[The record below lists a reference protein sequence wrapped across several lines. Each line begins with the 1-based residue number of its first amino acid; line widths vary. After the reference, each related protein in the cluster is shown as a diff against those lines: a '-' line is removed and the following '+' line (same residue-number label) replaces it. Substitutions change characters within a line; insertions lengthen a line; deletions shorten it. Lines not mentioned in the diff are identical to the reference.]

1 MTRIQRHQHR
11 QFSRH
16 AVAAAVALV
25 AAWAWPAQAQF
36 YTYTGAINSYPTNL
50 FPIDTSQAALNLGSN
65 QLWVGSGDG
74 AVGSF
79 AALAGA
85 QFSVGGL
92 VAGASSTGT
101 GNGSIVFD
109 GAQVLVSGQGNRLDI
124 GTWGVGSLL
133 VKGGSL
139 LDATFNS
146 AACAV
151 PGQGCGNYIGNAAGS
166 TGSLTVTGAGS
177 ELRTLGF
184 FGLGGGSV
192 FTQPASAFNFG
203 TPGGSTNASLNVLA
217 GGTLRTQNATI
228 SMGPGGANP
237 TGTEQTFANVL
248 IDGAGSRWVVTPDQF
263 NGNGAYFSTS
273 THANAQSTL
282 TISNGGKLVV
292 DASSVSNGNAS
303 IDLGSGGTS
312 TLNLS
317 GAGSAIEML
326 GANRYVNIGSR
337 SGGSA
342 TLNLLGGATL
352 DTRAIG
358 LGVAGASG
366 VLNVS
371 GAGSWASLSGEFQ
384 NNGANLVAGSEV
396 GGDGTITVTNGGRI
410 SISSS
415 ASTLVNGNLSMRMG
429 SVSGATGSLT
439 ISGIGSRVE
448 LSSASTNGAFG
459 TQDSINPYVAI
470 GNFGGTGQLT
480 INGGGKLIVTGG
492 GRADWGTNIQIGG
505 YGAGSQGLAAVVG
518 AGSEIALTGPHA
530 RLSVGG
536 PGGVGQLDVLFGGLV
551 STGNLVI
558 ADQGG
563 TGLVHVSSST
573 LGIDGT
579 DGRLRIGDTG
589 NGTLTVDNGGLVDA
603 TLNPAN
609 CIGNWCG
616 SIVANNAGSTGLLT
630 ISGAGSELR
639 TLRNFDTANVHAD
652 QYNGLPGANSTATI
666 NILAG
671 GTLRTQF
678 TNLGGGFGGSSAL
691 GTEQSFSS
699 VLVDGIGSKWVVTP
713 NQIDGGVASFN
724 ASGHARAH
732 SAITLSNGG
741 QLVLDGASTGAGAYF
756 TLGNV
761 GSATLSIGSGAKL
774 LVNGGAGPDQA
785 HITIGQQAGSVGS
798 ATVSDVGS
806 ELLLSGMVGN
816 LDVGGGAGSTGT
828 LNVLN
833 LGRVAA
839 GGLNLGVNG
848 GTGTLLVDNAT
859 VEVNNGFYGR
869 LFVGANGQ
877 GSLTV
882 RNGGLLDAAINPGAC
897 IGNWC
902 GSGVANG
909 AGASGLLRVEGVG
922 SELRIVR
929 DFFTAN
935 AWADQGFGT
944 PGGTA
949 AATLQIVDGGRL
961 RTERSTLGS
970 AAGGALSN
978 GAELSITTVSITGP
992 GSTWFVTPSSLDGGD
1007 AQLNLS
1013 NAARTQSFMSL
1024 AGGGQL
1030 LIDATAANSG
1040 ARLYVGNGGQAQI
1053 DINSGAK
1060 LHVSGSA
1067 TGGSDSHV
1075 GVGWQPGGQGTVNV
1089 SGAGSELVLSGRTAN
1104 LDIGNGAG
1112 ATGVM
1117 RVADGGKVTAGGMN
1131 LGAYGATGMLT
1142 VDNGRVE
1149 INQGTNGRLIVG
1161 NNSVGVLSVI
1171 NGGVLDATVN
1181 PAACI
1186 GVWCGNGVGSHAGA
1200 DGTMTIQGVGSEV
1213 RTLRNFFSGD
1223 DWVDQYGGVVGGTTH
1238 ATINILAGG
1247 TLRTENATLGSG
1259 TGGPLANGSEKSF
1272 TSVLIDGPGSQ
1283 WVVSRNTVDNG
1294 GAALMGIGGIA
1305 NATANVT
1312 VSNSGL
1318 LRIDGTGGA
1327 GPNSGINIGSNG
1339 KGTLVVSGAGSKL
1352 ETAGLGAFINVGAS
1366 NSAGDG
1372 SFQLLAGATASSLFM
1387 NVGRNTGKGV
1397 LLIDGAGSLL
1407 TLSGVNT
1414 NAGSPGTAGAS
1425 IGRNGGVGSAT
1436 VSNGGQWLITD
1447 GGQDSRS
1454 VNSSPGL
1461 SVGRDIGGQGTLTIT
1476 GAGSR
1481 VDIVSTSLGL
1491 AVGTPDNFN
1500 PFVAIGRDNPGTA
1513 SGTLLVSD
1521 GGKLILSGNAVSTP
1535 TNGRVT
1541 GLNIGGRRGTAGN
1554 GTATVTGA
1562 GSELIVQGFDAH
1574 LGVGYSVGST
1584 GVLNVLNQAKVS
1596 STSMT
1601 VGADAIGTVN
1611 VDNGWIA
1618 LTGHRTDSSNVGAG
1632 ITVGR
1637 GANGVGTL
1645 NLANASSLKIDATVL
1660 SSGMAVGGDQFLS
1673 GGVGT
1678 VTLSG
1683 GSSILFG
1690 GPVAAGGISVGFN
1703 GSGTMSLAGASLVD
1717 VGNTRTFSMASQS
1730 SGIASLSVVGAS
1742 RLLGNVINIGGN
1754 SDTAAGGVGTALVSG
1769 VGSELRASGAS
1780 GFIGVGRSGIGTLT
1794 VSNQA
1799 KVAAIVLNVGRSA
1812 GGVGTLSVNNSMIAL
1827 SGQQTAASLNVG
1839 AAFTVGN
1846 LGGSGT
1852 ASIGNGSL
1860 VTITNLD
1867 TLGASLNV
1875 GGTPTRPFGTGTL
1888 NVSGGSQIKLV
1899 AAPGL
1904 ALARIGHDG
1913 VGTANFSGGS
1923 LLDVGDGNVII
1934 AGQPGS
1940 VGTLTLGSGSV
1951 LNAGYVGVGSLPGG
1965 IDGGTGRLFVNA
1977 STVNATTL
1985 EIGKNSLVGGHLG
1998 VINAHVI
2005 NRGTFSP
2012 GNSPGHIIIN
2022 GAFEIQDQ
2030 GKVVLDV
2037 QDDGGGNYAVD
2048 KLVLTDAT
2056 TFNFNNTQVVF
2067 NFIGNT
2073 DPTKFAATGGLDLDN
2088 FILVQDAQ
2096 GHETGLSTKLASQ
2109 GSSWEQAFTGGSFN
2123 ATSTAYN
2130 VDLQLKLDT
2139 SGTFQVNVSAVPEPR
2154 TYALW
2159 LLGLAALSW
2168 RQRRASKGQRAAP

>member
-65 QLWVGSGDG
+65 QLWVGSG

-92 VAGASSTGT
+92 VAGGGATGS
-101 GNGSIVFD
+101 GSLVFD
-109 GAQVLVSGQGNRLDI
+109 GAQVLVGGQGGRLDI
-124 GTWGVGSLL
+124 GGWGVGSLL

-139 LDATFNS
+139 LDATVNS
-146 AACAV
+146 AACGL
-151 PGQGCGNYIGNAAGS
+151 PGQGCSNYIGNAAGS
-166 TGSLTVTGAGS
+166 TASLTVTGFGS

-184 FGLGGGSV
+184 FGVGNASV

-237 TGTEQTFANVL
+237 TGSEQTFANVL

-312 TLNLS
+312 TMNLS
-317 GAGSAIEML
+317 GVGSAIEML
-326 GANRYVNIGSR
+326 GANRYINIGSR

-358 LGVAGASG
+358 LGMAGASG

-384 NNGANLVAGSEV
+384 NNGANLVAGSDV

-415 ASTLVNGNLSMRMG
+415 ASTLVNGNLSMRIG
-429 SVSGATGSLT
+429 AATGATGSLT
-439 ISGIGSRVE
+439 ISGSGSRVE
-448 LSSASTNGAFG
+448 LSSTSTNGAFG
-459 TQDSINPYVAI
+459 SQDSVNPYVAI
-470 GNFGGTGQLT
+470 GEGGGVGHLT

-492 GRADWGTNIQIGG
+492 ARADWGTNIRIAG
-505 YGAGSQGLAAVVG
+505 YGVGSLGLAEVIG

-530 RLSVGG
+530 GLSVGG
-536 PGGVGQLDVLFGGLV
+536 AGAFGQLDVLSGGLV

-558 ADQGG
+558 ANQGG
-563 TGLVHVSSST
+563 TGLVHVSGST
-573 LGIDGT
+573 LRIDGT
-579 DGRLRIGDTG
+579 DGRLLIGDSG

-616 SIVANNAGSTGLLT
+616 SIVANHAGSTGLLT
-630 ISGAGSELR
+630 VSGAGSELR

-678 TNLGGGFGGSSAL
+678 TNLGGGFGGGSAL

-798 ATVSDVGS
+798 ATVSGVGS
-806 ELLLSGMVGN
+806 ELLLSGLVGN

-848 GTGTLLVDNAT
+848 GTGTLLVDNAI

-909 AGASGLLRVEGVG
+909 AGSTGLLRVEGVG

-949 AATLQIVDGGRL
+949 AATLQIVDGGTL
-961 RTERSTLGS
+961 RTERSNLGS
-970 AAGGALSN
+970 NAGGAFSN
-978 GAELSITTVSITGP
+978 GAEQSITHVSITGP
-992 GSTWFVTPSSLDGGD
+992 GSIWFVNPSSLDGGD
-1007 AQLNLS
+1007 AQLILS

-1053 DINSGAK
+1053 DIASGAK

-1067 TGGSDSHV
+1067 TGGFQSHI
-1075 GVGWQPGGQGTVNV
+1075 GVGWQPGSQGTVNV
-1089 SGAGSELVLSGRTAN
+1089 SGAGSELILSGLVAN
-1104 LDIGNGAG
+1104 LDLGNGAG
-1112 ATGVM
+1112 STGVM
-1117 RVADGGKVTAGGMN
+1117 RVADGAKVTAGGLN
-1131 LGAYGATGMLT
+1131 LGAYGATGTLT
-1142 VDNGRVE
+1142 VDKGLVE
-1149 INQGTNGRLIVG
+1149 INQGTNGRLLVG
-1161 NNSVGVLSVI
+1161 NNSVGVLNVI
-1171 NGGVLDATVN
+1171 NGGLLDATLN

-1186 GVWCGNGVGSHAGA
+1186 GVWCGNGVGWRAGA

-1213 RTLRNFFSGD
+1213 RTLRNFFTGD
-1223 DWVDQYGGVVGGTTH
+1223 VWVDQYGGVVGGTTH

-1247 TLRTENATLGSG
+1247 TLRTATATLGSG
-1259 TGGPLANGSEKSF
+1259 TGGPLANGNEKSF

-1294 GAALMGIGGIA
+1294 GAALMSIGGIA
-1305 NATANVT
+1305 NATATVN
-1312 VSNSGL
+1312 VSNGGL
-1318 LRIDGTGGA
+1318 LRIDGAGGV

-1339 KGTLVVSGAGSKL
+1339 KGTLFVSGIGSTL
-1352 ETAGLGAFINVGAS
+1352 ETAGLGTFINVGAN

-1372 SFQLLAGATASSLFM
+1372 SFQLLAGGMASSLFM
-1387 NVGRNTGKGV
+1387 NVGRNGGKGV

-1414 NAGSPGTAGAS
+1414 NAGSPGTAGVS

-1436 VSNGGQWLITD
+1436 VSNGGHWLITD
-1447 GGQDSRS
+1447 GGQDSHS

-1461 SVGRDIGGQGTLTIT
+1461 SVGRDFGGQGTLTIT

-1481 VDIVSTSLGL
+1481 IEIVSTSLGL
-1491 AVGTPDNFN
+1491 PAGTPDNFN

-1562 GSELIVQGFDAH
+1562 GSELIVQGFDAF

-1601 VGADAIGTVN
+1601 VGADALGTVN

-1618 LTGHRTDSSNVGAG
+1618 LTGHRTDGSNVGAG
-1632 ITVGR
+1632 TTIGR

-1645 NLANASSLKIDATVL
+1645 NLANASSLTLDPTLL
-1660 SSGMAVGGDQFLS
+1660 SGGMAIGGDQFLA
-1673 GGVGT
+1673 GGSGT

-1683 GSSILFG
+1683 GSSFVIS
-1690 GPVAAGGISVGFN
+1690 GPVPDGGVSVGRT
-1703 GSGTMSLAGASLVD
+1703 GTGTLTLSGASLFD
-1717 VGNTRTFSMASQS
+1717 VGNIRNINLGNEV
-1730 SGIASLSVVGAS
+1730 SGMGSLSVGAGS
-1742 RLLGNVINIGGN
+1742 HVRANVINIGGV
-1754 SDTAAGGVGTALVSG
+1754 SDAVAGGVGTAMVSG
-1769 VGSELRASGAS
+1769 IGSELRASGAD
-1780 GFIGVGRSGIGTLT
+1780 GVILVGRSGVGSLSVT
-1794 VSNQA
+1794 NQG
-1799 KVAAIVLNVGRSA
+1799 KVAAIALVVGRAS
-1812 GGVGTLSVNNSMIAL
+1812 GGVGTLTANHSFIDL
-1827 SGQQTAASLNVG
+1827 TGQQTAGSLAGAVLVVG
-1839 AAFTVGN
+1839 QR
-1846 LGGSGT
+1846 GGTGT
-1852 ASIGNGSL
+1852 ASVSGGSQ
-1860 VTITNLD
+1860 VTITNMGSA
-1867 TLGASLNV
+1867 GAALYL
-1875 GGTPTRPFGTGTL
+1875 GGTTVSPLGTGTL

-1923 LLDVGDGNVII
+1923 LLDVGTGDVII

-1965 IDGGTGRLFVNA
+1965 IDGGTGKLFVNA

-2037 QDDGGGNYAVD
+2037 QDDGGGNYTVD

-2088 FILVQDAQ
+2088 FILVQDAL
-2096 GHETGLSTKLASQ
+2096 GHETGLSAKLASQ

-2123 ATSTAYN
+2123 ATSIAHN

-2159 LLGLAALSW
+2159 LLGLAALGW